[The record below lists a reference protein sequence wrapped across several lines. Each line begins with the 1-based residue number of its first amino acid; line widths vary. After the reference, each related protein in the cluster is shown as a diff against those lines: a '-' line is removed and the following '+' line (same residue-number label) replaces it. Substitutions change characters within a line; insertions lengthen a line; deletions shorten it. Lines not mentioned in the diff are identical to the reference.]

1 MNLLELFPWKSK
13 NEGRESLC
21 ADESLEHP
29 IVFVERF
36 WQWRDSLFVVACR
49 VLGDAKA
56 ATDTVE
62 ACFRNACQRPP
73 KFQSDGA
80 FGSWLLRVLLDE
92 AFQARGR
99 RRFVPKGFCPQ
110 SVVTKAGKGIVAR
123 PWVDDF
129 WCLETTV

>member
-1 MNLLELFPWKSK
+1 MNLLELFLSKSK

-36 WQWRDSLFVVACR
+36 WQWRNSLLVVACR

-62 ACFRNACQRPP
+62 ACFRKACQRPP
-73 KFQSDGA
+73 KFESDGA

-92 AFQARGR
+92 AFQVR
-99 RRFVPKGFCPQ
+99 RRRRVCSQGFLPAKRCP
-110 SVVTKAGKGIVAR
+110 
-123 PWVDDF
+123 
-129 WCLETTV
+129 